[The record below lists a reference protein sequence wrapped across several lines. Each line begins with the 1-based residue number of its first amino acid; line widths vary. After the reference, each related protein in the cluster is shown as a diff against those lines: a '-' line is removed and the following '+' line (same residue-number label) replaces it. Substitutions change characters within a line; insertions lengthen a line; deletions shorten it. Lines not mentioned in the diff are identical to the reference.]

1 MFRIYK
7 NKHDLG
13 DKYKNIN
20 LSKIWKLDSN
30 VEISQTLSK
39 IKNFKNSLIIKAKK
53 LDDSLSLEDSE
64 ISENDTL
71 IIEYKLKDEWLIMN
85 EEKIQKLEKNHCGYC
100 KTKSTQTTQLY
111 YCECKQVSCFLL
123 N

>member
-1 MFRIYK
+1 M
-7 NKHDLG
+7 G
-13 DKYKNIN
+13 DKFKNIN

-30 VEISQTLSK
+30 VDVTQTLSR
-39 IKNFKNSLIIKAKK
+39 IKNLKSPLIIKAKK

-71 IIEYKLKDEWLIMN
+71 IIEFKLREEWLIIN

-100 KTKSTQTTQLY
+100 KATNKQLF
-111 YCECKQVSCFLL
+111 YCECKQVNCFLM
-123 N
+123 